1 MRRTARVSVGAIIA
15 MIGVG
20 CRIASDLPSAI
31 IEPAAP
37 SEAMFI
43 APARIEI
50 ARTYLSSE
58 VASVRTFGG
67 GTPDIVDWSS
77 SDTTV
82 VVATAIDARSVR
94 LTGRAGGTATITAST
109 ADGRKARVEVV
120 VTPEPPMRWNPVPPK
135 AVLVDGIRVSGVTR
149 VDSAPPN
156 AIKGSVLYTIDA
168 TLRNNS
174 SSERSFAMGA
184 CSIWLTVH
192 GGGGWYDEE
201 MRPLAWDQLVSGH
214 ACTDEPKTVRL
225 PPGASYTVSTS
236 VFAHELS
243 AAITSNYR
251 YFFHAHVRLDTTEVV
266 VDADSAVVSYPSSDL
281 VASAATTVVGQ
292 DTSQSLRTTAT
303 LTNSGAFP
311 AYIEYG
317 ACAMRIFAY
326 STPDRS
332 GPPKWDSN
340 LRRPWHGTYGQ
351 GCPLY
356 LATTT
361 IQPGAVFAPKEFSF
375 NAPLIEMLADSLPD
389 GRYYFSADIG
399 FSNRPPIRV
408 PAGSLDLVLPRQPL
422 ATSRVSDL
430 MTFTA
435 IPVEVSGSPASVR
448 ARATAT
454 LDYAGGALIEFS
466 RDCPITLY
474 AYRDRGRRDTA
485 PRSGAAD
492 WTQPLACGPDQV
504 KAVMNRGDTRTMETT
519 VPVRDILGASLPSGH
534 YYFAVALRAEG
545 NRVFLAAGDADLV
558 RQ

>member
-1 MRRTARVSVGAIIA
+1 
-15 MIGVG
+15 MIGFG
-20 CRIASDLPSAI
+20 CRLTNEPPSAI
-31 IEPAAP
+31 IEPASP

-50 ARTYLSSE
+50 ARSYLSSE
-58 VASVRTFGG
+58 VASVRTFSGE
-67 GTPDIVDWSS
+67 TPNIVEWSS

-82 VVATAIDARSVR
+82 VVANAIDSRSVR

-109 ADGRKARVEVV
+109 ADGRQARVEVV
-120 VTPEPPMRWNPVPPK
+120 VTPAPPTRWNPVPPS
-135 AVLVDGIRVSGVTR
+135 AVLVDGIRVSAVTR

-156 AIKGSVLYTIDA
+156 AVKGSVLYTINA

-174 SSERSFAMGA
+174 ASERSIAMGA

-201 MRPLAWDQLVSGH
+201 MRPLAWDQLLSGR

-225 PPGASYTVSTS
+225 PPGASYAVSTT

-243 AAITSNYR
+243 AQITSNYR
-251 YFFHAHVRLDTTEVV
+251 YYFHAHVRLDTTEVV
-266 VDADSAVVSYPSSDL
+266 VDADSAVVSYPNSDL

-292 DTSQSLRTTAT
+292 DTSQSLQTTAT
-303 LTNSGAFP
+303 LTNTGALP

-317 ACAMRIFAY
+317 ACATRVVAY

-351 GCPLY
+351 GCPSY
-356 LATTT
+356 LVATT
-361 IQPGAVFAPKEFSF
+361 IQPGAVLAAREFSF

-399 FSNRPPIRV
+399 FSNRPPMRGI

-430 MTFTA
+430 LTFTA
-435 IPVEVSGSPASVR
+435 MPVEVSDSPASVR

-454 LDYAGGALIEFS
+454 LDYAGSALMAFS

-485 PRSGAAD
+485 PRSGTAD
-492 WTQPLACGPDQV
+492 WTQPLSCGPEQV
-504 KAVMNRGDTRTMETT
+504 NVVMYRGDTRTIETT
-519 VPVRDILGASLPSGH
+519 VPVRDILGVSLPAGH
-534 YYFAVALRAEG
+534 YYFAVAVRAEG